1 MINSAVISDAGMNVC
16 LQASAP
22 LHDQSLPQSNPY
34 QIMTLEGDCTLL
46 SSGDKKEVL

>member
-1 MINSAVISDAGMNVC
+1 MNNGAVISNTGINVC

-22 LHDQSLPQSNPY
+22 LQDQSLPQSNPY
-34 QIMTLEGDCTLL
+34 QIMTLVGDCTLL